1 MLAGLQRN
9 AKKRKGEDR
18 MSTLKVWLNSYLQ
31 LFTAPISYIT
41 FTNVLEIL
49 ILALLVYNVLLW
61 IKNTKAWTLLKGI
74 MVLVCCVSVVYILR
88 MDTLKYIVSQA
99 IDIAIMA
106 ALVIFQPEL
115 RRALEQL
122 GEKKIFASLIP
133 IIDTNR
139 EVSERFSD
147 KTVNEIVKAASEMSK
162 VKTGAL
168 IVIEQDI
175 RLDEYERTGIVLDSV
190 LTSQLLIN
198 IFEHNTP
205 LHDGAVIV
213 RGNRIT
219 SATCYLPLSDNM
231 MLSKD
236 LGTRHR
242 AGVGISEVTD
252 SLTVIVSEETGNI
265 SIAYKGE
272 LRRNVPADVLKERLI
287 VLQNKSVTSKKFK
300 FWKGWNKNEA

>member
-1 MLAGLQRN
+1 
-9 AKKRKGEDR
+9 
-18 MSTLKVWLNSYLQ
+18 MSAVKVWLNSYLK
-31 LFTAPISYIT
+31 LFTVPISYIT
-41 FTNVLEIL
+41 FTNILEIL

-74 MVLVCCVSVVYILR
+74 MVLICFVSVVYILR
-88 MDTLKYIVSQA
+88 MDTLKFIVRQA

-122 GEKKIFASLIP
+122 GEKQIVASLIP

-168 IVIEQDI
+168 MVIEQNI

-190 LTSQLLIN
+190 VTSQLLIN

-205 LHDGAVIV
+205 LHDGAVIIK
-213 RGNRIT
+213 GNRIT

-231 MLSKD
+231 MLSKE

-252 SLTVIVSEETGNI
+252 SMTVIVSEETGNI

-272 LRRNVPADVLKERLI
+272 LKRNVPADVLKEQLI
-287 VLQNKSVTSKKFK
+287 ILQNKSTAPKKFK